1 MNMPLYD
8 ALKSA
13 GATDDVAR
21 AAACAVANGEDLATK
36 EDVAELRGEINGVRG
51 EVHQARLESKKE
63 ITELRGEVRE
73 SRMEAKKEIAET
85 RVEIAEVRGE
95 VRESRLEAEKAN
107 AETRALLG
115 NSLAAVGWKVVFA
128 LIGGMTTLTAIFGI
142 LLAVLMG

>member
-21 AAACAVANGEDLATK
+21 AAACAVPNGEDLATK
-36 EDVAELRGEINGVRG
+36 EDVAG
-51 EVHQARLESKKE
+51 
-63 ITELRGEVRE
+63 LRGEVRE

-107 AETRALLG
+107 AETRTLLG
-115 NSLAAVGWKVVFA
+115 NSLGAVGWKVVFA